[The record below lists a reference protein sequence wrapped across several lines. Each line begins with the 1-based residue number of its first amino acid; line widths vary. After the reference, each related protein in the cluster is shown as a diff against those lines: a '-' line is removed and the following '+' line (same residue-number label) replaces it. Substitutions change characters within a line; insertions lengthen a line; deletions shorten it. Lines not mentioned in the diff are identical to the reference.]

1 MAKFPISKDY
11 RHNSQLKAVI
21 PRNQAVPIMSVI
33 LTLSHKTLTQ
43 HTSSH
48 SEAYGD
54 RSTPHSRQRIPSL
67 IKQVRSVP
75 PQSTSYPHTPS
86 HSEAHGVRFTPS
98 RPFRII
104 TPVLHLPTTCPDM
117 CRSPSGV
124 GHNEI
129 SSTSLGGHANLAGT

>member
-33 LTLSHKTLTQ
+33 LTLSHKTLIYASKPPIKTLTQ

-54 RSTPHSRQRIPSL
+54 RLAPS
-67 IKQVRSVP
+67 P
-75 PQSTSYPHTPS
+75 TSSPHTSS
-86 HSEAHGVRFTPS
+86 HSEAHGVRSTPHS
-98 RPFRII
+98 RPQRSAWRSFHTI
-104 TPVLHLPTTCPDM
+104 TSVSHHHT
-117 CRSPSGV
+117 R
-124 GHNEI
+124 
-129 SSTSLGGHANLAGT
+129 STSPHYTSGYVSKPLGGGAQ